1 MAKGCCRG
9 CRPRDCALLVMAAR
23 GTAVSSLPPACR
35 QTGACPGSGE
45 RYALR
50 PPERSYIWTSRRSRR
65 PEASGHRVEYLGA
78 FCVTSRSSLALGVCR
93 PIRMV
98 FSGIVPSP
106 GFQSRLFILAD
117 ERTVRRTRPMAL
129 LCQGGN
135 PKARKNSNVILT
147 FNKTNSLN
155 GKANG
160 IAESIYMMHY
170 CGSISFFTK
179 EAPSV
184 IE

>member
-1 MAKGCCRG
+1 
-9 CRPRDCALLVMAAR
+9 MAAR
-23 GTAVSSLPPACR
+23 GTMISSLPPVCR
-35 QTGACPGSGE
+35 QTGACQGSGE
-45 RYALR
+45 RYAFR
-50 PPERSYIWTSRRSRR
+50 PPERSYLDALTCSPASASSIALNTS
-65 PEASGHRVEYLGA
+65 VT

-135 PKARKNSNVILT
+135 PKARKNSNVILSHLT
-147 FNKTNSLN
+147 RRT
-155 GKANG
+155 
-160 IAESIYMMHY
+160 H
-170 CGSISFFTK
+170 
-179 EAPSV
+179 
-184 IE
+184 